1 MFITNCSTW
10 KLSSQIN
17 FISERLDK
25 SGEEGGGGWI
35 TRAGFYD
42 VWTMKKDK
50 ESKSLEVS
58 GENDKEGQN
67 KINYRAFY
75 FSEASYRF

>member
-1 MFITNCSTW
+1 MKTKLPDKLHLW
-10 KLSSQIN
+10 KIGQKWG
-17 FISERLDK
+17 R
-25 SGEEGGGGWI
+25 GGGEGWI

-42 VWTMKKDK
+42 VWTVKKDK
-50 ESKSLEVS
+50 DSKSLEVS